1 MLNGSDIN
9 VVMNQVS
16 IPVNLS
22 QKEAVI
28 VQVQG
33 IDIVIS
39 LLAVITILCFFIL
52 YFVVKRRG
60 IA

>member
-9 VVMNQVS
+9 VVMNQVN

-39 LLAVITILCFFIL
+39 LLTVITILCFFIL